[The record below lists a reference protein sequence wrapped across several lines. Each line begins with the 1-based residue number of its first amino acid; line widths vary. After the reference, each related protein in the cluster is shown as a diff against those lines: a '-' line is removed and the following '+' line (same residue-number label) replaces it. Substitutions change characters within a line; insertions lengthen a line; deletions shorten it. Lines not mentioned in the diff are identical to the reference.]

1 VSASVA
7 VKEVPATIF
16 VVSSHDD
23 VTIPEIPTIARN
35 EVDQMVEAIA
45 AVGAEPVAPV
55 TFIYHGADGTPDTK
69 FQLEIAFPLSTRP
82 ASPVDP
88 YDVKETPAF
97 RCLATDYVGPMLDI
111 MRGYAL
117 LFTELEE
124 QGLAY
129 TGESREI
136 YRKWI
141 GYESPD
147 NVTELQIGV
156 M

>member
-7 VKEVPATIF
+7 VKEVPPTIF

-23 VTIPEIPTIARN
+23 VTIPEIPTISRN

-55 TFIYHGADGTPDTK
+55 TFIYHGADGTPTTK
-69 FQLEIAFPLSTRP
+69 FRLDIAFQLAEKP
-82 ASPVDP
+82 AMAPEPYEVVD
-88 YDVKETPAF
+88 VPAF
-97 RCLATDYVGPMLDI
+97 RCVATDYVGPMPEI

-117 LFTELEE
+117 LFAEMEE
-124 QGLAY
+124 QGLVHS
-129 TGESREI
+129 GESREI

-141 GYESPD
+141 GFESPD
-147 NVTELQIGV
+147 NVTELQVGV
-156 M
+156 I

>member
-7 VKEVPATIF
+7 LKDVPPTIF
-16 VVSSHDD
+16 VVSSHDA
-23 VTIPEIPTIARN
+23 VTIPEIPTISRN

-45 AVGAEPVAPV
+45 AVGAAPVAPV
-55 TFIYHGADGTPDTK
+55 TFIYHGADGTRETRFHLD
-69 FQLEIAFPLSTRP
+69 IAFPLAAKP
-82 ASPVDP
+82 AAAPEP
-88 YDVKETPAF
+88 YDVQEKPAF
-97 RCLATDYVGPMLDI
+97 RCLSTDYVGPMPEI

-117 LFTELEE
+117 LFSEMKE

-129 TGESREI
+129 TGESREV

-141 GYESPD
+141 GFESED